1 MMISAMPITIK
12 GIRTMT
18 RFITACISTPCCDI
32 CIIRSIDLDVN
43 DFSTTEDEIEVH
55 VGPIDPD
62 AVVAFSH
69 GVGCDLRV
77 MFDHVV
83 INLDDF

>member
-1 MMISAMPITIK
+1 MVGLCRLLPHSSFQIDVVFSHV
-12 GIRTMT
+12 
-18 RFITACISTPCCDI
+18 
-32 CIIRSIDLDVN
+32 CIIPSIYLDVN